1 MYIVDSH
8 CDSIQKVDSRRYGI
22 VNPYN
27 YSQKHQQLQ
36 FVANFCGWPGED
48 AERSYR
54 RAMRYIGLFK
64 IRMEAEADK
73 VEQVYTYAD
82 IERVFAKGKHAA
94 LMSVEGATGIMGSR
108 EIFREFYAAG
118 VRVFGM
124 TWQSNDLCASTKLPE
139 GVEDYGLTDTGRE
152 IIDEGNKLGMIFDV
166 SHMSDKSFW
175 DVAPLVKKPLVATH
189 SNFRSVCG
197 ASRNLTDDMA
207 REIIRQDGMIGLNL
221 TFISDDHDAQT
232 LDSYL
237 AQLEYGLSLGGEDH
251 IGFGGDIDG
260 IRGYPKP
267 LTTERSLHDQIIE
280 YMLFHN
286 YSEELVRKVAGE
298 NYLNFLKKYL

>member
-27 YSQKHQQLQ
+27 YSQKFPQLQ

-64 IRMEAEADK
+64 IRMAAEADK
-73 VEQVYTYAD
+73 VEQVYTYED
-82 IERVFAKGKHAA
+82 IERVFAAGKHAA

-139 GVEDYGLTDTGRE
+139 GVGDYGLTDTGRE

-166 SHMSDKSFW
+166 SHMGELIVKGKDALAFLNKIVPQNISKLLGEQEKQIMSQVDKKIASIKSSRSTSSSTARVNYDGPCYEHVVEAGQTISEIAQAYKVSQREIM
-175 DVAPLVKKPLVATH
+175 DVNNIKD
-189 SNFRSVCG
+189 
-197 ASRNLTDDMA
+197 ASR
-207 REIIRQDGMIGLNL
+207 IRVGQKLYI
-221 TFISDDHDAQT
+221 
-232 LDSYL
+232 
-237 AQLEYGLSLGGEDH
+237 
-251 IGFGGDIDG
+251 
-260 IRGYPKP
+260 PK
-267 LTTERSLHDQIIE
+267 H
-280 YMLFHN
+280 
-286 YSEELVRKVAGE
+286 
-298 NYLNFLKKYL
+298 